1 MQASI
6 VIISCPPLFKE
17 FLLFSW
23 GSWLLSVRPHLT
35 WGRLRIQMY
44 HVELFNSQL
53 KMNDAGIF
61 VEKFLLSNT
70 SSIFVFWV
78 QK

>member
-6 VIISCPPLFKE
+6 AIVSCLPLFKE

-23 GSWLLSVRPHLT
+23 GWWLPSIRPHLT
-35 WGRLRIQMY
+35 CGRLRIQMY
-44 HVELFNSQL
+44 HAELFSSQL
-53 KMNDAGIF
+53 QMNDAGIF
-61 VEKFLLSNT
+61 DERFLLSNT
-70 SSIFVFWV
+70 SLIFVFWV